1 MQGEYSSIR
10 DNAKLI
16 GSITYCCAEDGNV
29 LTLQDQTKIIGSLTM
44 KKVRDDSNIKG
55 TLIMKDDSTIQG
67 GLSCAEDTISFEM
80 QDNATIDGNIAVA
93 DSKVNGKFT
102 CTGEI
107 YSGIFYGDVVADGII
122 QEGYIFGGWYNGGG
136 VYDFSTPVLD
146 DIVLMA
152 SIVPCDHSGDTSKA
166 TCKDKAKCEICGQSY
181 GELDAANTLVTK
193 MEPRR

>member
-1 MQGEYSSIR
+1 MVGEVENLVFSDLNLSGNAKLGSKISYIELQGEYSNIR
-10 DNAKLI
+10 DNAQLI

-122 QEGYIFGGWYNGGG
+122 PT
-136 VYDFSTPVLD
+136 V
-146 DIVLMA
+146 
-152 SIVPCDHSGDTSKA
+152 
-166 TCKDKAKCEICGQSY
+166 
-181 GELDAANTLVTK
+181 
-193 MEPRR
+193 